1 MHQPPTFEVDGDAIR
16 EERMQAGMTREELAR
31 QVGISRRYVCHLENG
46 TRRHMTPAP
55 YIALRT
61 VLNAT
66 DERLRR
72 TPPRPTED
80 QPPPHERE

>member
-16 EERMQAGMTREELAR
+16 EERMQAGLSRKELAR
-31 QVGISRRYVCHLENG
+31 QAGISRRYVCALENG
-46 TRRHMTPAP
+46 ERRRMTPGP

-80 QPPPHERE
+80 NPTERT